1 MDFILQYYSYIF
13 FILLHDGL
21 QSLGH
26 IKLICI
32 CEQSFTVKSVS
43 QNGYCASQKTWI
55 IYFCLYVTQKFYYTY
70 SPVSHNGPPYKGK
83 QTHSHKLF
91 KDPLFWQV
99 FKQPE
104 LVVGGAVPIVVIIP
118 PTPPLILH
126 LK

>member
-1 MDFILQYYSYIF
+1 MDFISQYYSYIF

-55 IYFCLYVTQKFYYTY
+55 IYFCLYEHYHKFEFVYIEE
-70 SPVSHNGPPYKGK
+70 N
-83 QTHSHKLF
+83 F
-91 KDPLFWQV
+91 KF
-99 FKQPE
+99 
-104 LVVGGAVPIVVIIP
+104 
-118 PTPPLILH
+118 
-126 LK
+126 